1 MKIYKLFIFQWLAYL
16 TDLLYRNSRRP
27 SDESICGHPIRL
39 FAASK
44 SKNRE
49 IVVIQLKTNHA
60 KVLVSTLLV
69 TALIG
74 CGGDESGGDDSGQ
87 NSGEPQVEQRATL
100 SAIASTGGA
109 ISPEQVTVEK
119 GESVTFTVTADEG
132 FELSRIAGCDGQLT
146 GNLYHVTAAKESCR
160 VEAQFHL
167 KRYTVSSTVTGN
179 GEVMPPELNLAHGEQ
194 STVSLNPHEGFSLHS
209 ATGCGGT
216 LAGNS
221 YTIAA
226 MSENCV
232 INAVF
237 TPTVY
242 TVTASASNGGAISPS
257 TQTVNYAGSAT
268 FTLTPEAGYQIDAV
282 TGCNGSLN
290 GNTYTTSA
298 ISAACSVNASF
309 KQVAQVLTGKVVIGA
324 ITAADIET
332 SPLSNALVAEG
343 KLQAD
348 GGFTLAVPTMVDSAV
363 QVQVTTLKSGSGS
376 DITGRLSLHCTLDK
390 PCIITP
396 WQQVLEQLAHLH
408 EGAAGSGQAALTLLS
423 EVLAVDAAKDPFFE
437 HAEGRT
443 VSGVNTTELI
453 ALIEQNLGVSNF
465 VQLLVN
471 EVAQGALEDSS
482 WLTYFPNAKLKEPE
496 PVTTDISE
504 VAVDLA
510 TRDDTYIN
518 HTIVSLSNAD
528 GMSLGFADVAL
539 IETTQ
544 YPDLLDDAG
553 NTIESVSILYYGFNV
568 GQWKN
573 KLNADTT
580 VLRQL
585 FTLALPLA
593 QLPDTEKE
601 RLSIWLSQQETFGQA
616 STYFSERVA
625 ANEANPF
632 DRTFY
637 EYLYHLLAQLEV
649 EIGVQQ
655 ASAMVQSAQY
665 RLALHQ
671 QGIATSP
678 LEGLKVKSRTARATA
693 ASASNKELAIIPNV
707 LTGQMTHSAND
718 ALKRID
724 VINHSSLF
732 YAMHKTED
740 LGANGFAYYWNGNAI
755 APSYG
760 SGFVTT
766 QRVTDNAEKTNLD
779 ITGSVAYSFY
789 RNDPNTLLDIPT
801 IFNAATLLTS
811 MSGVDGMN
819 AVLKNSMKNDNKQGR
834 IATLKTV
841 AINSA
846 KVAKMTAQFVSTL
859 CELNDMVLEHYG
871 RANINKNPLAE
882 ALGIAEDNIGDFCT
896 SFSRLQATAEYLL
909 DFGGATIDVP
919 PFNAENPWGDYN
931 YKHIEKVVNAI
942 KANPK
947 LLLGRLGEA
956 PKQGGPSPTLV
967 KQVLN
972 SGERFLVETVLD
984 YCLPTQQID
993 GIAAYKPRN
1002 PGSTW
1007 PVKEL
1012 AKYLSY
1018 KDEYINSFHNA
1029 PARYDVINRF
1039 YRNETRRDP
1048 EAYLQAGLVAMAT
1061 PATAQHIMH
1070 CVSNM
1075 MGQDGFEKI
1084 LSLLS
1089 VTEKL
1094 AKAMSGENVEFK
1106 LADTGYLVA
1115 LLGVITDARKDV
1127 VTKLIAE
1134 FAAKQAA
1141 AAAMGPYGVGV
1152 RIGMFANTAG
1162 AMGWDA
1168 VTKPSYVNVR
1178 FSDNY
1183 SRVETAI
1190 PPIDQLSYLSFNA
1203 DETKGLISQHNVPA
1217 LGAYTNIGTADSD
1230 YAIAY
1235 SLAKESQLNSI
1246 LMTAHNSFS
1255 FDNIVMV
1262 DNSQAAALKNWLDDT
1277 KRGPE
1282 FNWQV
1287 RHCPV
1292 SNRNCYNQQ
1301 AGKPQSWPIFG
1312 DNDLSFSLTA
1322 NEAKNSI
1329 KTYDRRTGVVGFR
1342 KDNMT
1347 NPLLFKYAQD
1357 AVDKPVDGV
1366 AYISFSD
1373 AYQNKIGKGRVR
1385 HNTPGMYYDSTAMQL
1400 GDATYHSSVN
1410 VFVAPDY
1417 SYSTANAK
1425 SHNQLLNEQSLML
1438 QTPWFV
1444 DEFGNPILQTYLLLQ
1459 LERPEGNFNYIC
1471 SREKP
1476 LDSCINN
1483 QPFDVWVQKWAN
1495 GPFFN
1500 LGETKLG
1507 YQSPVVMDISDYSS
1521 FTQLVLIDAVTR
1533 QYLQTSGLDV
1543 SSFITAQWHLHKNAG
1558 KALPFMLIERGS
1570 GSSFTEHELTFA
1582 AEATLQQ
1589 SDFSNSL
1596 VASLRPF
1603 RGAKSLDWY
1612 LVKGEACSSS
1622 IEHLSLPADKPVYQL
1637 PVGYTYQSTRR
1648 KGQATPY
1655 VSQPPQ
1661 LGNCTIERVVEMGTL
1676 GKGDILTPYQ
1686 LSNDLTE
1693 NGSYY
1698 MVFVVHGEDQPLY
1711 LRSAVTRF
1719 NNAEQEAYPVIFGAE
1734 CQGSMEC
1741 GILLDFDASKVLAD
1755 GYQLRLTINGEA
1767 ITLRAPLETGSR
1779 DWSIRVEDLA
1789 NGRFMLHLTFAKPQ
1803 WAELTIVMTT
1813 PGGSSNAIG
1822 QRQSGAIA
1830 VAEVV
1835 ASNQTLTLSWADIA
1849 ADHYNVLISSQQ
1861 GFDPDNYANYPDAA
1875 LHRVTDTSVQLTGLR
1890 NNQRYY
1896 LRLEAEKS
1904 QQRLRSAEFGA
1915 TPGLPNTGTT
1925 GKLNDTGIGWCAD
1938 GSQNNLDCPVQGYE
1952 GQDGDHGRDALA
1964 RSGQLQKIGGGAA
1977 GFDFTKL
1984 DNSGNP
1990 LPASASEWSCVRDN
2004 HTGLIWEVKQPAG
2017 SGGLRDAN
2025 HTYSWYNP
2033 DNSTNG
2039 GNAGT
2044 QNGGTC
2050 QGSDCDTA
2058 AFINAVN
2065 SQGLCGASDWR
2076 LPTVKELMSIVHNG
2090 RTNPA
2095 IDLDYFP
2102 NFPNITPFDSYWTS
2116 VRNAPNAGN
2125 SWMVMFS
2132 DGAVAMYRS
2141 GNNFVRLVRNYQ

>member
-1 MKIYKLFIFQWLAYL
+1 MLSNKIVKSL
-16 TDLLYRNSRRP
+16 
-27 SDESICGHPIRL
+27 L
-39 FAASK
+39 FAS
-44 SKNRE
+44 
-49 IVVIQLKTNHA
+49 LLTP
-60 KVLVSTLLV
+60 TLY
-69 TALIG
+69 G
-74 CGGDESGGDDSGQ
+74 CGGGDSGGDDSGQ
-87 NSGEPQVEQRATL
+87 NSGEPQPEQRIEVTTQV
-100 SAIASTGGA
+100 SAGGA
-109 ISPEQVTVEK
+109 ISPER
-119 GESVTFTVTADEG
+119 
-132 FELSRIAGCDGQLT
+132 LL
-146 GNLYHVTAAKESCR
+146 
-160 VEAQFHL
+160 
-167 KRYTVSSTVTGN
+167 
-179 GEVMPPELNLAHGEQ
+179 
-194 STVSLNPHEGFSLHS
+194 VSLGSK
-209 ATGCGGT
+209 
-216 LAGNS
+216 
-221 YTIAA
+221 
-226 MSENCV
+226 
-232 INAVF
+232 AV
-237 TPTVY
+237 
-242 TVTASASNGGAISPS
+242 
-257 TQTVNYAGSAT
+257 
-268 FTLTPEAGYQIDAV
+268 FTLTPDNGYQIDAV
-282 TGCNGSLN
+282 TGCNGSLFE
-290 GNTYTTSA
+290 NTFTTAPVNSSCD
-298 ISAACSVNASF
+298 INASF
-309 KQVAQVLTGKVVIGA
+309 KQVAQALTGKVVIGA

-343 KLQAD
+343 QLQED
-348 GGFTLAVPTMVDSAV
+348 GSFTLAVPTMVDSAV
-363 QVQVTTLKSGSGS
+363 QVQVSALKTASGS
-376 DITGRLSLHCTLDK
+376 DIAGRLSLHCALDK
-390 PCIITP
+390 ACIITP
-396 WQQVLEQLAHLH
+396 WQQMLEQLTHLH
-408 EGAAGSGQAALTLLS
+408 EGATDSGQAALALLS

-482 WLTYFPNAKLKEPE
+482 WLTYFPNAKLKKPE

-510 TRDDTYIN
+510 TRDDTYSS
-518 HTIVSLSNAD
+518 HAIVSLSNTD

-539 IETTQ
+539 IEATQ

-553 NTIESVSILYYGFNV
+553 NAIEAVSILYYGFNV
-568 GQWKN
+568 GQWQN

-601 RLSIWLSQQETFGQA
+601 RLAIWLTQQEAFEQA
-616 STYFSERVA
+616 SMYFSERVA
-625 ANEANPF
+625 ANEVNPF

-637 EYLYHLLAQLEV
+637 EYLYHLLAQLEA
-649 EIGVQQ
+649 EIGEQQ

-671 QGIATSP
+671 QGIAAAP
-678 LEGLKVKSRTARATA
+678 LEGLKVKSATA
-693 ASASNKELAIIPNV
+693 QATKASASDKELAIIPNV

-724 VINHSSLF
+724 VINRSSLF

-779 ITGSVAYSFY
+779 VTDSVDYSFY

-811 MSGVDGMN
+811 MSGVEGMN
-819 AVLKNSMKNDNKQGR
+819 AVLKYSMKNDNKQGR

-846 KVAKMTAQFVSTL
+846 KVAKMTAQFVNTL

-882 ALGIAEDNIGDFCT
+882 ALGIADDNIGEFCT

-909 DFGGATIDVP
+909 DFGGATLDVP
-919 PFNAENPWGDYN
+919 PFNAENPWGYYDYT
-931 YKHIEKVVNAI
+931 HIEKVVNAI

-947 LLLGRLGEA
+947 LLLGRRSEV
-956 PKQGGPSPTLV
+956 PKQGDPSPTLV

-1012 AKYLSY
+1012 AKYLIY
-1018 KDEYINSFHNA
+1018 KDEYIKSFHNA
-1029 PARYDVINRF
+1029 PVQYDVINRF
-1039 YRNETRRDP
+1039 YKNETRRDP

-1061 PATAQHIMH
+1061 PATAQHVMH

-1075 MGQDGFEKI
+1075 MGPDGFEKI

-1115 LLGVITDARKDV
+1115 LLGVITDSSKDV
-1127 VTKLIAE
+1127 VTNLLAE

-1141 AAAMGPYGVGV
+1141 ITAMGPYGVGV

-1168 VTKPSYVNVR
+1168 ITKPSYVNVR
-1178 FSDNY
+1178 FTDNY
-1183 SRVETAI
+1183 SRVETAL
-1190 PPIDQLSYLSFNA
+1190 PPLDQLSYLSFSA
-1203 DETKGLISQHNVPA
+1203 DETKGLISQHNVDG
-1217 LGAYTNIGTADSD
+1217 LGAHINIGFADSD
-1230 YAIAY
+1230 YALAY
-1235 SLAKESQLNSI
+1235 SLAKETQVNSI
-1246 LMTAHNSFS
+1246 LLTAHSSFS
-1255 FDNIVMV
+1255 FENMVMV

-1277 KRGPE
+1277 QHGPV
-1282 FNWQV
+1282 FSWQARSCLV
-1287 RHCPV
+1287 SERH
-1292 SNRNCYNQQ
+1292 CYNQQ
-1301 AGKPQSWPIFG
+1301 AGNPESWPIFG
-1312 DNDLSFSLTA
+1312 NNNLSFSLTA
-1322 NEAKNSI
+1322 NEAKSSI
-1329 KTYDRRTGVVGFR
+1329 KTYDRRSGVVGFR
-1342 KDNMT
+1342 KDNMA
-1347 NPLLFKYAQD
+1347 NPLLFSYAQD
-1357 AVDKPVDGV
+1357 AADNPIDKV

-1373 AYQNKIGKGRVR
+1373 AYQSKIGKGKVQ
-1385 HNTPGMYYDSTAMQL
+1385 HNTPGMYYDSTTMQL
-1400 GDATYHSSVN
+1400 GDATYHSAAN
-1410 VFVAPDY
+1410 VFVTVDY

-1438 QTPWFV
+1438 QTPWFA
-1444 DEFGNPILQTYLLLQ
+1444 DEFGNPMLQTYLLLQ

-1471 SREKP
+1471 SREQP

-1483 QPFDVWVQKWAN
+1483 QSFDVWVQKWAN
-1495 GPFFN
+1495 GPFFK

-1543 SSFITAQWHLHKNAG
+1543 SSFITTQWHLHKNAG

-1612 LVKGEACSSS
+1612 LVQGEACSSS
-1622 IEHLSLPADKPVYQL
+1622 IEHLSLPSDKPVYQL

-1661 LGNCTIERVVEMGTL
+1661 PGNCTTERVVDMGTL
-1676 GKGDILTPYQ
+1676 GEGDMLTPYQ
-1686 LSNDLTE
+1686 LSNDITE
-1693 NGSYY
+1693 TGSYY

-1719 NNAEQEAYPVIFGAE
+1719 NNAEQDAYPVIFGTE

-1755 GYQLRLTINGEA
+1755 GYQLQLTINSEA

-1779 DWSIRVEDLA
+1779 DWSIRVEELA

-1835 ASNQTLTLSWADIA
+1835 ASDQTLTLSWADIT
-1849 ADHYNVLISSQQ
+1849 ADHYNVLVSSQQ
-1861 GFDPDNYANYPDAA
+1861 GFDPDNYASYPDAA
-1875 LHRVTDTSVQLTGLR
+1875 LYRVTGTSVQLTGLR

-1904 QQRLRSAEFGA
+1904 QQLLRSAEFDA
-1915 TPGLPNTGTT
+1915 TPGLPNTGPT
-1925 GKLNDTGIGWCAD
+1925 GKLNDTGIDWCAD

-1964 RSGQLQKIGGGAA
+1964 RKGQLQKVGGGAA

-1990 LPASASEWSCVRDN
+1990 LPESASEWSCVRDN
-2004 HTGLIWEVKQPAG
+2004 HTGLIWEVKQPGG

-2039 GNAGT
+2039 GDAGT
-2044 QNGGTC
+2044 QNGGSC
-2050 QGSDCDTA
+2050 QGSACDTQ
-2058 AFINAVN
+2058 AFVNAVN

-2076 LPTVKELMSIVHNG
+2076 MPSVNELLSIVHNG
-2090 RTNPA
+2090 RSHPA
-2095 IDLDYFP
+2095 IDQSHFP
-2102 NFPNITPFDSYWTS
+2102 HTLSSLYWS
-2116 VRNAPNAGN
+2116 SSPYANG
-2125 SWMVMFS
+2125 
-2132 DGAVAMYRS
+2132 S
-2141 GNNFVRLVRNYQ
+2141 GNTWSFGFGHGGVYGNAANHSLHVCLVRAGQ

>member
-1 MKIYKLFIFQWLAYL
+1 MQQNGMLQRRLLGNAAVWLLCGA
-16 TDLLYRNSRRP
+16 LLS
-27 SDESICGHPIRL
+27 
-39 FAASK
+39 A
-44 SKNRE
+44 
-49 IVVIQLKTNHA
+49 
-60 KVLVSTLLV
+60 
-69 TALIG
+69 
-74 CGGDESGGDDSGQ
+74 CGGGSDSEPAVFNVSATATAGGSITPPSRSVESGQ
-87 NSGEPQVEQRATL
+87 T
-100 SAIASTGGA
+100 T
-109 ISPEQVTVEK
+109 
-119 GESVTFTVTADEG
+119 TFTVTPDTG
-132 FELSRIAGCDGQLT
+132 YSIA
-146 GNLYHVTAAKESCR
+146 S
-160 VEAQFHL
+160 
-167 KRYTVSSTVTGN
+167 VS
-179 GEVMPPELNLAHGEQ
+179 
-194 STVSLNPHEGFSLHS
+194 
-209 ATGCGGT
+209 
-216 LAGNS
+216 
-221 YTIAA
+221 
-226 MSENCV
+226 
-232 INAVF
+232 
-237 TPTVY
+237 
-242 TVTASASNGGAISPS
+242 
-257 TQTVNYAGSAT
+257 
-268 FTLTPEAGYQIDAV
+268 
-282 TGCNGSLN
+282 GCNGSLT
-290 GNTYTTSA
+290 GNTYTTGAITSA
-298 ISAACSVNASF
+298 CAVTASFSLNSYTVAATAGEGGSISPSSATVSHGAATVFTLSPESGFSIDNVTGCGGSLTENTYTTATVTASCEITASF
-309 KQVAQVLTGKVVIGA
+309 KQVAQMVSGKVIIGA
-324 ITAADIET
+324 VSAADIET
-332 SPLSNALVAEG
+332 SPLSNTLVAEG
-343 KLQAD
+343 QLQAD
-348 GGFTLAVPTMVDSAV
+348 GSFTLAVPNIVDSVV
-363 QVQVTTLKSGSGS
+363 QVQVSALKTAAGS
-376 DITGRLSLHCTLDK
+376 DIAGRLSLYCTLDK
-390 PCIITP
+390 ACIITP

-408 EGAAGSGQAALTLLS
+408 EGAADSGQATLALLS
-423 EVLAVDAAKDPFFE
+423 EVLAVDASKDPFFE

-443 VSGVNTTELI
+443 VTGVNTTELI
-453 ALIEQNLGVSNF
+453 ALIEQNLGASNF
-465 VQLLVN
+465 IQLLVN
-471 EVAQGALEDSS
+471 EVAQGALEDPS
-482 WLTYFPNAKLKEPE
+482 WLAYFPNAKLKQPE
-496 PVTTDISE
+496 PVTTDTSE
-504 VAVDLA
+504 VAADLA
-510 TRDDTYIN
+510 TRDDTYSN
-518 HTIVSLSNAD
+518 HAIVSLSNAD
-528 GMSLGFADVAL
+528 GMSLSFSDVAL
-539 IETTQ
+539 IESTQ
-544 YPDLLDDAG
+544 YPDLQDDAG
-553 NTIESVSILYYGFNV
+553 NVIEAINILYYGFNL
-568 GQWKN
+568 GPWAG

-593 QLPDTEKE
+593 QLPDTEKQ
-601 RLSIWLSQQETFGQA
+601 RLATFVTQQEAFSQA
-616 STYFSERVA
+616 SSHFSARVA
-625 ANEANPF
+625 ANEVNPF

-637 EYLYHLLAQLEV
+637 EYLYHLMGQLEA
-649 EIGVQQ
+649 EIGEQQ
-655 ASAMVQSAQY
+655 ASAMLQSAQY
-665 RLALHQ
+665 RLALYQ
-671 QGIATSP
+671 QGIAASP
-678 LEGLKVKSRTARATA
+678 LEGLKVKSATA
-693 ASASNKELAIIPNV
+693 QATVASASDKELAIIPNV

-755 APSYG
+755 DPSYG

-846 KVAKMTAQFVSTL
+846 KVAKMTAPFVSTL

-931 YKHIEKVVNAI
+931 YQHIEKVVNAI

-947 LLLGRLGEA
+947 LLLGKLSEA
-956 PKQGGPSPTLV
+956 PKQGDPSPTLV

-1012 AKYLSY
+1012 AKYLIY

-1029 PARYDVINRF
+1029 PAQYDVINRF
-1039 YRNETRRDP
+1039 YKNETRRDP

-1106 LADTGYLVA
+1106 LADTGYLIA
-1115 LLGVITDARKDV
+1115 LLGIITDSSKDA
-1127 VTKLIAE
+1127 VTNLLAE

-1141 AAAMGPYGVGV
+1141 TAAMGPYGVGV

-1178 FSDNY
+1178 FTDNY
-1183 SRVETAI
+1183 SRVETAL
-1190 PPIDQLSYLSFNA
+1190 PPLDQLSFLSFNA
-1203 DETKGLISQHNVPA
+1203 DETKSLISQHNVSG
-1217 LGAYTNIGTADSD
+1217 LGAYTNIGSADSD
-1230 YAIAY
+1230 YALAY
-1235 SLAKESQLNSI
+1235 SLAKESQVNSI

-1262 DNSQAAALKNWLDDT
+1262 DNSQATALKNWLDDT
-1277 KRGPE
+1277 KHGPE

-1322 NEAKNSI
+1322 NEATNSI

-1357 AVDKPVDGV
+1357 AADKPVDEV

-1373 AYQNKIGKGRVR
+1373 AYQNKIGKGRVQ

-1410 VFVAPDY
+1410 VFVTPDY

-1444 DEFGNPILQTYLLLQ
+1444 DEFGNPMLQTYLLLQ

-1471 SREKP
+1471 SREQP

-1533 QYLQTSGLDV
+1533 QYLQTTGRDV

-1661 LGNCTIERVVEMGTL
+1661 PGNCTTERVVEMGTL
-1676 GKGDILTPYQ
+1676 GKGDMLTPYQ

-1693 NGSYY
+1693 SGNYY

-1719 NNAEQEAYPVIFGAE
+1719 NFAEQNAYPVIFGAE

-1741 GILLDFDASKVLAD
+1741 GILLDFDASKALAD
-1755 GYQLRLTINGEA
+1755 GYQLQLTINGEV
-1767 ITLRAPLETGSR
+1767 ITLTAPLETGNR
-1779 DWSIRVEDLA
+1779 DWSIRVEELA

-1835 ASNQTLTLSWADIA
+1835 ASDQTLTLSWVDIA
-1849 ADHYNVLISSQQ
+1849 ADYYNVLISSQQ

-1875 LHRVTDTSVQLTGLR
+1875 MHRATGTSLQLTGLR

-1896 LRLEAEKS
+1896 LRLEAEKG
-1904 QQRLRSAEFGA
+1904 QQRLRSAEFNA
-1915 TPGLPNTGTT
+1915 TPGLPNTGAT
-1925 GKLNDTGIGWCAD
+1925 GKLNDTGIDWCANANT
-1938 GSQNNLDCPVQGYE
+1938 NNLACPVAGFA
-1952 GQDGDHGRDALA
+1952 GQDGEHGRDALA
-1964 RSGQLQKIGGGAA
+1964 RTGQLQKVGGGAA

-1984 DNSGNP
+1984 DANGND
-1990 LPASASEWSCVRDN
+1990 LPASASAWSCVRDN
-2004 HTGLIWEVKQPAG
+2004 HTGLIWEVKTTD
-2017 SGGLRDAN
+2017 GGLRDMN
-2025 HTYSWYNP
+2025 HTYTWYNP
-2033 DNSTNG
+2033 DSSTNG

-2044 QNGGTC
+2044 QNGGSCT
-2050 QGSDCDTA
+2050 GSDCDTH
-2058 AFINAVN
+2058 AFVQAVN
-2065 SQGLCGASDWR
+2065 SQGLCGANDWR
-2076 LPTVKELMSIVHNG
+2076 MPTWLELMGIVHNG
-2090 RTNPA
+2090 AASSA
-2095 IDLDYFP
+2095 IDTAYFSNSLGWFWSSSP
-2102 NFPNITPFDSYWTS
+2102 YAARSDFAWYVNFTGGSL
-2116 VRNAPNAGN
+2116 GN
-2125 SWMVMFS
+2125 GDV
-2132 DGAVAMYRS
+2132 
-2141 GNNFVRLVRNYQ
+2141 NFHVKGIGSRVRLVRAGQ